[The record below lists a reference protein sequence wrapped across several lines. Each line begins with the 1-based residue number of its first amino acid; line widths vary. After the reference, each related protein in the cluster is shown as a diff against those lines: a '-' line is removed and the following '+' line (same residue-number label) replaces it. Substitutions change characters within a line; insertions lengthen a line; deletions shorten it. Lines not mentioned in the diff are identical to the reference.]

1 MIILGMIKDVMTEI
15 ILRTK
20 LNLTLQSTPKEE
32 DSLATTSQ
40 SSQAA
45 SMFGAARPINPAIRE
60 Q

>member
-1 MIILGMIKDVMTEI
+1 M
-15 ILRTK
+15 
-20 LNLTLQSTPKEE
+20 NLKLQSTPKED

-60 Q
+60 QQVEKQVQEE